1 MEEPQINYRYER
13 KFLVPEIYYNEILSS
28 LYNLNYF
35 VKYESRLINN
45 IYFDNYNFSSLTENI
60 EGLSQR
66 KKYRIRWY
74 GETFKNSNKSIEIK
88 IKNEFV
94 NSKKSYTFQ
103 NLKLNSLEEIKPF
116 YNNLKKIIFKSDN
129 KNLYN
134 CVDSRV
140 PTLFNK
146 YNRMYFVDH
155 TQKTRVTVDK
165 NLNYFSPI
173 TGLKVNEKSIIIEAK
188 YDKESQFINN
198 FKYLS
203 FTRYSKYVKGLLQTS
218 IYRPNY

>member
-13 KFLVPEIYYNEILSS
+13 KFLVPEIHYNEILPS
-28 LYNLNYF
+28 LYNMNYF

-88 IKNEFV
+88 IKDEFV
-94 NSKKSYTFQ
+94 NSKKSYKFQ

-155 TQKTRVTVDK
+155 TQKTRITVDK

-198 FKYLS
+198 FKHLS
-203 FTRYSKYVKGLLQTS
+203 FTRYSKYVKRLLQTS
-218 IYRPNY
+218 IYKPNY

>member
-28 LYNLNYF
+28 LYNMNYF

-155 TQKTRVTVDK
+155 IQKTRVTVDK

>member
-13 KFLVPEIYYNEILSS
+13 KFLVPEIYYNEILYS
-28 LYNLNYF
+28 LHNMNYF

-60 EGLSQR
+60 DGLSQR
-66 KKYRIRWY
+66 RKYRIRWY
-74 GETFKNSNKSIEIK
+74 GETFKNSTKSIEIK

-94 NSKKSYTFQ
+94 NTKKSYAFQ

-116 YNNLKKIIFKSDN
+116 YNNFKNIISKSDN

-134 CVDSRV
+134 CVDSRI

-173 TGLKVNEKSIIIEAK
+173 TGIKVNEKSIIIEAK

-218 IYRPNY
+218 IYKPNY

>member
-13 KFLVPEIYYNEILSS
+13 KFIVPEIYYYEILAS
-28 LYNLNYF
+28 LYRMNYS
-35 VKYESRLINN
+35 VKYEPRLINN
-45 IYFDNYNFSSLTENI
+45 IYFDNYDFSSLTENI
-60 EGLSQR
+60 EGLSKR

-74 GETFKNSNKSIEIK
+74 GDTFKTSNKSIEVK
-88 IKNEFV
+88 IKDEFV
-94 NSKKSYTFQ
+94 NSKKSFTFQ

-116 YNNLKKIIFKSDN
+116 YKNLKRIIFKSEN

-134 CVDSRV
+134 YLDSRV
-140 PTLFNK
+140 PSLFNK
-146 YNRMYFVDH
+146 YNRMYFVDKF
-155 TQKTRVTVDK
+155 QKTRITVDK
-165 NLNYFSPI
+165 NLKYFSPI
-173 TGLKVNEKSIIIEAK
+173 TGLNVNEKSIIIEAK

-203 FTRYSKYVKGLLQTS
+203 YTRYSKYVKGLLQTS